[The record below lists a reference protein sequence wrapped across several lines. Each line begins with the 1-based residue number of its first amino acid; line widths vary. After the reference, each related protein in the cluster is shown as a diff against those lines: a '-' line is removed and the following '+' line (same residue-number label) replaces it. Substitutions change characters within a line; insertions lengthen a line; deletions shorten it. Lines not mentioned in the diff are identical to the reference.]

1 MVVLLIASSAFGQKY
16 GKNIPS
22 FHYRNW
28 HFGCML
34 GTNTTSYNAV
44 FKPNPVQ
51 FDSIV
56 NINIQSRPGMGIH
69 IPLVSYNA
77 HETVHL
83 RFLPSISF
91 HETNFNYLHYK
102 KGRLR
107 TSSYRTEPVNLNFPL
122 FVKLNTKR
130 INNFSAYA
138 LGGAAYSLD
147 LSSNADV
154 QQVATDP
161 VLKLKKHDFTYHV
174 GGGFDFYLPYFKF
187 GLEIKT
193 SRGINNLLIQDDT
206 FYSSPLESLKSR
218 MWWFSITF
226 EG

>member
-1 MVVLLIASSAFGQKY
+1 
-16 GKNIPS
+16 
-22 FHYRNW
+22 
-28 HFGCML
+28 ML
-34 GTNTTSYNAV
+34 GTNTTSYNPV
-44 FKPNPVQ
+44 FKQNTMQ
-51 FDSIV
+51 YDSIL
-56 NINIQSRPGMGIH
+56 NISIQSRPGMAIH
-69 IPLVSYNA
+69 IPLISYNA
-77 HETVHL
+77 HETVHF

-91 HETNFNYLHYK
+91 HETNFDYLHYV

-122 FVKLNTKR
+122 FIKLNTKR
-130 INNFSAYA
+130 LNNFSAYA
-138 LGGAAYSLD
+138 LGGVGYSLD
-147 LSSNADV
+147 LSSNQDV
-154 QQVATDP
+154 EQTVNQP
-161 VLKLKKHDFTYHV
+161 VMKLSKHDFNYHV

-193 SRGINNLLIQDDT
+193 SRGINNLLIQDNT